1 MKTQMAPLPRAEKID
16 LEEIR
21 RDWDAGEITLI
32 CVLGPTASGKTR
44 YAVGLAERIG
54 GEIISADSR
63 QIYRRMDIGTG
74 KDICEYGEIPY
85 HLIDIRDAGEQ
96 YNVHDF
102 QQDFF
107 EAYNQIL
114 SRGKIPILCGGT
126 GLYISAGNKY
136 RGNGNLFLRINVACP
151 KETVMRGMKL
161 LRDGIRAF
169 EKEN

>member
-21 RDWDAGEITLI
+21 RDWDAGEINLI

-74 KDICEYGEIPY
+74 KDICEYGEVPY

-126 GLYISAGNKY
+126 GLYISAVTGGYNW
-136 RGNGNLFLRINVACP
+136 
-151 KETVMRGMKL
+151 
-161 LRDGIRAF
+161 DG
-169 EKEN
+169 EKRPLSSAKSDSTLKT